1 MEELKKVLLIGAHVG
16 TIVGDISADGKID
29 LKDIPAVFR
38 VIIEARKLTEVDYQ
52 KAVDQWTNA
61 SKEDLTK
68 LTEEFSK
75 EFDLPVDGAEKKVEE
90 IVGFTLGLVSDL
102 LKLIAS
108 CKDIKKVM

>member
-1 MEELKKVLLIGAHVG
+1 MEELKKVLLIGAHIG

-52 KAVDQWTNA
+52 KACDQWANA
-61 SKEDLTK
+61 SKDDLTK

-75 EFDLPVDGAEKKVEE
+75 EFDLPADNQEKKVEE
-90 IVGFTLGLVSDL
+90 LVGFTIGLISDL
-102 LKLIAS
+102 LKLIES
-108 CKDIKKVM
+108 CKAIKKVM